1 MKLAIFATLLVSSVL
16 TYDQYNQC
24 DSRWGNDKYGPLSS
38 TSTICQLGGFLSS
51 LAMLLDD
58 CDQDLYG
65 FDVNPGTLNQWLRAN
80 NGYSIVGSSVT
91 IYVDATDKL
100 SNGVKY
106 DAFTQNTATMQY
118 YMDKGDAAILCLDA
132 GTRCVLGYGYSGST
146 FFVADPLSSRNSIRA
161 SEVQQAVLYT
171 RPYWCKS

>member
-1 MKLAIFATLLVSSVL
+1 MKLAIFASLLASSVL
-16 TYDQYNQC
+16 SYDLYRQC

-38 TSTICQLGGFLSS
+38 TVTICQSGGFLSS

-65 FDVNPGTLNQWLRAN
+65 FDVNPGTLNQWLRNN
-80 NGYSIVGSSVT
+80 NGYTGSGSSIT
-91 IYVDATDKL
+91 LYVDATDKL

-132 GTRCVLGYGYSGST
+132 GVRCVLGYGYSGQT
-146 FFVADPLSSRNSIRA
+146 FFVMDPLQSRTSVRA
-161 SEVQQAVLYT
+161 SEVT
-171 RPYWCKS
+171 